1 MTNPLEMNA
10 IVADATRAATELTA
24 ISVSSKVTGTGAL
37 TAVLGWALTS
47 TGIAVIGLVVTILG
61 FAVSLHFQ
69 IRRDRREAAHHKA
82 MLEGKIK
89 LYITEREDTTCS
101 IDERRE

>member
-1 MTNPLEMNA
+1 MTKPLEMNN
-10 IVADATRAATELTA
+10 IVSDATRAATELTA
-24 ISVSSKVTGTGAL
+24 ISAASKATGTGAL

-47 TGIAVIGLVVTILG
+47 TGIAVIGLLVTILG

>member
-1 MTNPLEMNA
+1 MTKPLEMNA

-37 TAVLGWALTS
+37 TAALGWALTS
-47 TGIAVIGLVVTILG
+47 TGIAVIRLVVPILG
-61 FAVSLHFQ
+61 FAVSLPIQ
-69 IRRDRREAAHHKA
+69 IRRDRREAARHKA
-82 MLEGKIK
+82 MLEGRIK
-89 LYITEREDTTCS
+89 LYVTENSDATCS